1 MPRKWAVALVM
12 LNTGIMLALLVA
24 HMTYVLQR
32 PVTLPREA
40 HLPCTACTTR
50 VDAEDRR
57 MCAGKVQSR
66 TEVLA
71 RGAGYEI
78 FKVQV
83 RDDFLAHVS
92 SFFRCEADSYRHDV
106 CMHYCLRAC
115 AKNAAIALPTALS
128 VLCAICRIPARML
141 QCRLGLRSAW
151 LRGCRSVMNGW
162 NPSPSQIRVTIMM
175 ILLALSSLNSS
186 RYRFVLWSRRRHSF
200 CRCRFCMNVCVCT
213 HAHART
219 HARTH
224 THTHTHAHAQ
234 A

>member
-1 MPRKWAVALVM
+1 MKS
-12 LNTGIMLALLVA
+12 
-24 HMTYVLQR
+24 
-32 PVTLPREA
+32 
-40 HLPCTACTTR
+40 
-50 VDAEDRR
+50 
-57 MCAGKVQSR
+57 SR
-66 TEVLA
+66 SRSEM
-71 RGAGYEI
+71 I
-78 FKVQV
+78 
-83 RDDFLAHVS
+83 
-92 SFFRCEADSYRHDV
+92 FRCEADSYQHDV

-224 THTHTHAHAQ
+224 THTHTHAHTCTHTHAR
-234 A
+234 AHTCLSVCLSACLSVCLSVCLCMYICMYSLSRHL